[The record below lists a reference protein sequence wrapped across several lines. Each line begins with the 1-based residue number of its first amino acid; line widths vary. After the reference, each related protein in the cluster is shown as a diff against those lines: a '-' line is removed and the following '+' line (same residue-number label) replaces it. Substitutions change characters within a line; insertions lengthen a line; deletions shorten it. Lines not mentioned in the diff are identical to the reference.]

1 MAFTFREFNTQPA
14 TEGEYIWRM
23 KEALVAAGAMTVVR
37 SGDATT
43 VSQVGDVHSPG
54 GPYGGSLDITDAW
67 FEMQQPATVTPRRSI
82 LLQKTSTAGAW
93 RIWYSSGD
101 TYKSGVGDSFTFS
114 TPDVTLTDAT
124 AAFTAGDVGQ
134 YVQITGATS
143 PANNGYFPVTAQG
156 GTTLTFTNP
165 LGVAEAFTGTWK
177 LIKSDGFK
185 WGVTG
190 VGTTP
195 GISLVG
201 GTTYRMTASAGA
213 FVAGDVGKTL
223 RITGATSP
231 GNNGDFVVTAQTA
244 TTLDYTNAAGVAE
257 AYTGNYYLSRDAT
270 ASVRSVASDEQGL
283 LNTPSG
289 TTGWLPTV
297 NRSYRMGVIIGGL
310 AEGFSFMS
318 FTWSNTPTLST
329 QGLNSL
335 LALDVLD
342 QAHAYDPDPAVLL
355 TQLASTGNTAFEA
368 ASTIVSTATP
378 TNTQSWAV
386 GWYAKKQAG
395 ETFAVYG
402 PTTMGLEE
410 GFIGTLTNSL
420 TRVSI
425 RPYDL
430 AFPELPTWY
439 ARGGPAYTTQ
449 RGRKGKSRIFRST
462 PPMLGGFR
470 PNNTRTRMAFL
481 LMSIPWDGITI
492 PTFG

>member
-23 KEALVAAGAMTVVR
+23 KEALVAAGAMAVVR
-37 SGDATT
+37 SGDGTI
-43 VSQVGDVHSPG
+43 VSQVGDVHAPG
-54 GPYGGSLDITDAW
+54 GPYAGSLDVTNAW
-67 FEMQQPATVTPRRSI
+67 FEMRQPATVTPRRSI

-101 TYKSGVGDSFTFS
+101 AYKSGVGDSFTFGS
-114 TPDVTLTDAT
+114 PNVTLTDAT
-124 AAFTAGDVGQ
+124 AAFDGGDVGQ

-165 LGVAEAFTGTWK
+165 NGVAEAFTGTWK
-177 LIKSDGFK
+177 LIRSDGFK

-190 VGTTP
+190 VGTAP

-270 ASVRSVASDEQGL
+270 ATVRGVASDEQGQV
-283 LNTPSG
+283 NTPSG
-289 TTGWLPTV
+289 TTAWIPNV
-297 NRSYRMGVIIGGL
+297 ARSYRMGVIIGGL
-310 AEGFSFMS
+310 AEGFSFMA
-318 FTWSNTPTLST
+318 FTWSIAADPSSV
-329 QGLNSL
+329 GLNSV

-342 QAHAYDPDPAVLL
+342 QVHAYDPDPAVLL
-355 TQLASTGNTAFEA
+355 TQMSSNNSFAVSSTGFINTAA
-368 ASTIVSTATP
+368 PS
-378 TNTQSWAV
+378 NTTSRCM
-386 GWYAKKQAG
+386 GWYAKKQAT
-395 ETFAVYG
+395 ELYVAYA
-402 PTTMGLEE
+402 PTSLGNEE
-410 GFIGTLTNSL
+410 GFIGTLQNSL
-420 TRVSI
+420 GRVNVRSYDTSI
-425 RPYDL
+425 
-430 AFPELPTWY
+430 PEFPTWY
-439 ARGGPAYTTQ
+439 IRGGGSFTTQ
-449 RGRKGKSRIFRST
+449 RGRKGKSRLFRSC
-462 PPMLGGFR
+462 PPALGGFR
-470 PNNTRTRMAFL
+470 PNNGRTRMAFHYL
-481 LMSIPWDGITI
+481 SIPWDGITI